1 MYMIAMT
8 SKTISITEEI
18 YDRLNTL
25 KVENE
30 SFSQLFQRMIDLYQT
45 NLTECFGAW
54 KISSEDY
61 ESLWKDITLRP
72 GRKWIHNTDLE

>member
-1 MYMIAMT
+1 MA

-18 YDRLNTL
+18 YDRLNAL
-25 KVENE
+25 KIKSE
-30 SFSQLFQRMIDLYQT
+30 SFSQLFQRMIDLYQK

-61 ESLWKDITLRP
+61 ETIWEDITQRS
-72 GRKWIHNTDLE
+72 GRKWMRTVNLE